1 VHLRFKR
8 ELCQPSLD
16 RILAAVL
23 LMQAAVVFPALTRAG
38 EPVASA
44 SPAASS
50 TPTVT
55 TTVVEPISSN
65 PGAMNI
71 ITGTGLLG
79 RTIGLDQIPRIRLG
93 GLWIVDADYLI
104 TGGIK
109 PRTWSFNSALMV
121 D

>member
-1 VHLRFKR
+1 
-8 ELCQPSLD
+8 
-16 RILAAVL
+16 
-23 LMQAAVVFPALTRAG
+23 
-38 EPVASA
+38 
-44 SPAASS
+44 
-50 TPTVT
+50 
-55 TTVVEPISSN
+55 
-65 PGAMNI
+65 MNI

-79 RTIGLDQIPRIRLG
+79 RTIGLDQIPGIRLG